1 MNPKS
6 DRSPLYLEDFTA
18 GQIYPSSDPVT
29 VSEADIKR
37 FASEYDPQPFH
48 IDGVAAKTTLFAGLA
63 ASGWHTAALTMQMLV
78 TQGAPVAGGLIGG
91 GLDELRWPRPV
102 RPGDRLTVESEILD
116 VRASKS
122 RPQQG
127 IVKMRTTT
135 FNQNHEPVQIMV
147 SNMIVPRRP

>member
-6 DRSPLYLEDFTA
+6 DRSPLYLEDFAA

-37 FASEYDPQPFH
+37 FAAEYDPQPFH